1 VGDPFKDTSSVAMNP
16 VIKFTTLFG
25 LLAVELAVSLSA
37 ERGSGFTT
45 VLAAVFFLVSAI
57 FVWRSFYGMRIKVER
72 AGAGAPAMAKH
83 KPVVAMDR
91 SGLIVSL
98 VAQLVGLAVGA
109 AALSW
114 WEGGRQS
121 ADIETLKVRLADERG
136 VVQAKVKQLTDELNA
151 EKQRREALEQVIE
164 QQKTKRR

>member
-1 VGDPFKDTSSVAMNP
+1 
-16 VIKFTTLFG
+16 
-25 LLAVELAVSLSA
+25 
-37 ERGSGFTT
+37 
-45 VLAAVFFLVSAI
+45 
-57 FVWRSFYGMRIKVER
+57 
-72 AGAGAPAMAKH
+72 
-83 KPVVAMDR
+83 MDR
-91 SGLIVSL
+91 SSLIASL
-98 VAQLVGLAVGA
+98 VALLVGLALGA

-164 QQKTKRR
+164 QEKSKRR